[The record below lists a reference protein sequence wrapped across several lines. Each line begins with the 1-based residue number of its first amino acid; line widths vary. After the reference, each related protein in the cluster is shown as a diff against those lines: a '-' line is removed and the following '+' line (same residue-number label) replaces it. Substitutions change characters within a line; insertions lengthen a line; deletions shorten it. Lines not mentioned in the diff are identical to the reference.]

1 MNNDISTEDYLKGIA
16 KARKDLTSLIDKI
29 RKEKYKGSDEL
40 WVGADV
46 AIDTKAPPRSTAW
59 WPPQDDYVVTP
70 YCKELSW
77 LFRQL
82 RDIFYECQLIDASNK
97 EEFFGWLAD
106 AAIAYMETT
115 DDGVGNCEAL
125 LLATHLEAE
134 VILKK
139 MLCQLPHGE

>member
-1 MNNDISTEDYLKGIA
+1 MNYNIPREDYLKGIA
-16 KARKDLTSLIDKI
+16 KATKDLNFLIDRI
-29 RKEKYKGSDEL
+29 RKEKYTGSDKL

-46 AIDTKAPPRSTAW
+46 AIDTKAPPRSTDW

-77 LFRQL
+77 LFMQL
-82 RDIFYECQLIDASNK
+82 RDIFYECQLVDGGNK
-97 EEFFGWLAD
+97 EEFFGCLAD
-106 AAIAYMETT
+106 AAIEYMKTT

-125 LLATHLEAE
+125 LLATHHEAE

-139 MLCQLPHGE
+139 MLSQLPHGE